1 MANPTGISQHGGSGV
16 QRVGIIGLGAYT
28 PERVLTNADLE
39 KMVETSDQWIVERTG
54 IRTRRIARDD
64 QATSDLALEAA
75 RRALAAA
82 RLKPEAVEL
91 IIVATVT
98 PDMQFPATSCVI
110 QEKLGAFGAACFD
123 LNAACSGWIYA
134 MDIAWQC
141 VRSGRYANALVIGA
155 EKLTAITDWKDRNT
169 CVLFGDGA
177 GAAVIAPTGEAG
189 GEIRSAY
196 LGADGRFQK
205 LLYLPAGG
213 SRTPASRETVDARLH
228 YIHMEGR
235 EVFKQ
240 AVKAMSHA
248 ADVALERAGITADR
262 VDWVIPHQ
270 ANMRILNAVAKK
282 LAVPFE
288 KVYVTVDHCGNIS
301 AASIPV
307 ALEEGV
313 SRGAIKP
320 GDTVLVVA
328 FGGGLTWGGMVLTI

>member
-1 MANPTGISQHGGSGV
+1 MVNSTEIPKPDAACV
-16 QRVGIIGLGAYT
+16 RRVGIVGLGACL

-39 KMVETSDQWIVERTG
+39 KMVDTSDQWIVERTG
-54 IRTRRIARDD
+54 IVTRRIARGD

-75 RRALAAA
+75 RRALSRAGL
-82 RLKPEAVEL
+82 RPDAVEL

-98 PDMQFPATSCVI
+98 PDMAFPSTSCII
-110 QEKLGAFGAACFD
+110 QERLGSFGAACFD

-155 EKLTAITDWKDRNT
+155 EKLSAITDWEDRNT

-177 GAAVIAPTGEAG
+177 GAAVIAPTGPAG
-189 GEIRSAY
+189 PAIHSAY

-213 SRTPASRETVDARLH
+213 SRTPASRETVDGRLH
-228 YIHMEGR
+228 YLRMEGK
-235 EVFKQ
+235 ETFKQ
-240 AVKAMSHA
+240 AVTAMCRAS
-248 ADVALERAGITADR
+248 DVALERAGIAADA
-262 VDWVIPHQ
+262 VSWVIPHQ
-270 ANMRILNAVAKK
+270 ANMRILKAVAKK

-313 SRGAIKP
+313 SRGVIKP
-320 GDTVLVVA
+320 GDVVLVVA
-328 FGGGLTWGGMVLTI
+328 FGGGLTWGGMVLTV